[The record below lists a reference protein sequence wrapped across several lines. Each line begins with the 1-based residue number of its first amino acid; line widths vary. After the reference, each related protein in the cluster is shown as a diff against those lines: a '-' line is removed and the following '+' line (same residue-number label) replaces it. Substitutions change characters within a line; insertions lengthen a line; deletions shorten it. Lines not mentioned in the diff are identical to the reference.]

1 MGKCFERLSNSL
13 KYSETPPYRHLVI
26 MATFF
31 GHLTKTPG
39 NFPLKKTVV
48 PLFSTANFFG
58 PLVTV
63 FTRLHCNQALRKCME
78 MSLENLDVD
87 IGR

>member
-13 KYSETPPYRHLVI
+13 KYSENPPYGHLVI
-26 MATFF
+26 TAIFF
-31 GHLTKTPG
+31 GHLAKTAI
-39 NFPLKKTVV
+39 NFLVKKK
-48 PLFSTANFFG
+48 PSLIRPIFFG

-63 FTRLHCNQALRKCME
+63 FTGFHCNQALRKCVE
-78 MSLENLDVD
+78 ISLENLDVD